1 MTEISREII
10 SVGDLN
16 RAIAELLDGQIG
28 SVWLRGEI
36 SNFKAYDSGH
46 WYFSLK
52 DSESQIRAVMFRGR
66 NTQVGFMPKE
76 GDLVEVS
83 AQVSVYIPR
92 GDLQINVQLLRRAGQ
107 GGLYEAF
114 LKLKEK
120 LAKEGL
126 FAEERKREIAAHPK
140 GIAVVTSAQ
149 AAALK
154 DVLST
159 LARRAPHIPVTIF
172 PTLVQ
177 GADAPPAIIGALQS
191 VYEQADALGIET
203 ILLVRGGGSIEDLWA
218 FNDEALA
225 RVIASSPVPIIS
237 GVGHETDFTIS
248 DFVADLRAPTPTGAA
263 ELATPDREALLQ
275 DLNYYQERI
284 ARRIRQVLDREVQR
298 LDQMQM
304 RLQHAIPNP
313 QQMRERKDA
322 LEARLHQAWRVLA
335 KRHTTT
341 LDHLGKH
348 LEILNPQRTLDRGYA
363 VLLDEQGHA
372 QRNPQNLRT
381 QTPYELRLADGLAEV
396 QLQEIVARKTEKR

>member
-126 FAEERKREIAAHPK
+126 FAEERKRELA
-140 GIAVVTSAQ
+140 
-149 AAALK
+149 
-154 DVLST
+154 ST
-159 LARRAPHIPVTIF
+159 WVAKPEVHA
-172 PTLVQ
+172 
-177 GADAPPAIIGALQS
+177 
-191 VYEQADALGIET
+191 ENE
-203 ILLVRGGGSIEDLWA
+203 
-218 FNDEALA
+218 
-225 RVIASSPVPIIS
+225 IS
-237 GVGHETDFTIS
+237 
-248 DFVADLRAPTPTGAA
+248 
-263 ELATPDREALLQ
+263 
-275 DLNYYQERI
+275 
-284 ARRIRQVLDREVQR
+284 
-298 LDQMQM
+298 
-304 RLQHAIPNP
+304 
-313 QQMRERKDA
+313 RK
-322 LEARLHQAWRVLA
+322 
-335 KRHTTT
+335 
-341 LDHLGKH
+341 
-348 LEILNPQRTLDRGYA
+348 
-363 VLLDEQGHA
+363 
-372 QRNPQNLRT
+372 
-381 QTPYELRLADGLAEV
+381 
-396 QLQEIVARKTEKR
+396 